1 MEKEFSTYL
10 QNNHS
15 ILKEI
20 VKKLSKKFE
29 YVSVLATDC
38 EGQKITVSEKKILVK
53 DSDWN
58 ERGFVLRVYK
68 QGLFS
73 EYSFNKIN
81 SVEEICDKVISS
93 IDVSEQVYKS
103 IYVKASKNPLYEE
116 EKIEQEFSRMNEYK
130 DVSIEEVI
138 SKSKKIINDSMEE
151 NEYIISATCSTE
163 YLKVSKMFLS
173 TNKDLKQV
181 YAWATATYQCIVN
194 RDETT
199 KFNYGGESGISL
211 LDVLDKLKKAIKRIN
226 DEATSLLD
234 ASYVVPGEYECIT
247 SPEISGLIA
256 HEAFGHG
263 VEMDMFVK
271 NRALGQ
277 QYIGKRVGSDLVEM
291 HEGATPYKDVSSYF
305 FDDEGFMAQDTIEI
319 KDGILLTGVADA
331 IAAAKLNIK
340 PTGNGKRE
348 NYQHKAYTRMTNTYF
363 SPKKDKLEDMIA
375 SIKFGYLIDVEMSGM
390 EDPKNWGI
398 QCIALLGKEI
408 KDGKLTGKVVS
419 PIIMTGYV
427 PDLLNSISMVSKD
440 FELYGSGACGKGYK
454 EWVKTSVGG
463 PYLKVKVKLG

>member
-1 MEKEFSTYL
+1 M
-10 QNNHS
+10 
-15 ILKEI
+15 
-20 VKKLSKKFE
+20 
-29 YVSVLATDC
+29 
-38 EGQKITVSEKKILVK
+38 
-53 DSDWN
+53 
-58 ERGFVLRVYK
+58 
-68 QGLFS
+68 
-73 EYSFNKIN
+73 
-81 SVEEICDKVISS
+81 
-93 IDVSEQVYKS
+93 
-103 IYVKASKNPLYEE
+103 
-116 EKIEQEFSRMNEYK
+116 
-130 DVSIEEVI
+130 
-138 SKSKKIINDSMEE
+138 
-151 NEYIISATCSTE
+151 
-163 YLKVSKMFLS
+163 
-173 TNKDLKQV
+173 
-181 YAWATATYQCIVN
+181 
-194 RDETT
+194 
-199 KFNYGGESGISL
+199 
-211 LDVLDKLKKAIKRIN
+211 LDKLKKAIKRIN
-226 DEATSLLD
+226 NEATSLLD